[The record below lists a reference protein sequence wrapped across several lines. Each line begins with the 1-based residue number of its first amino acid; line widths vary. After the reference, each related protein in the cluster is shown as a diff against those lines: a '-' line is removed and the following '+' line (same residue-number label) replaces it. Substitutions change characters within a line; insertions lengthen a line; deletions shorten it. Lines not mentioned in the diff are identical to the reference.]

1 MGLDIYHYKL
11 LNTDKPPSNDAKI
24 LMELNYREK
33 SFFALNNNPHFLKLV
48 KQLEAESNKQ
58 YIHQRVDYSYSTTL
72 YLKNLFFAF
81 LNQNQL
87 KNPFDE
93 NQMNWVFGLDY
104 SFDKINH
111 TLEFDVYPIINQS
124 SSHFANLKT
133 YCFSFSHYIKEINNP
148 SNQKIK
154 KQLDS
159 IKEIM
164 PDYFN
169 LLHDF
174 ANNAELINLMKK
186 FVAQIVPIHINNINE
201 DLKSINSN
209 NIIEDNSRHLYEYL
223 ESQNELKS
231 SQSLFSCFNLPFIDV
246 IIVNKQ
252 GNKSLRFLPYLP
264 ELNLIE
270 SVVYVDEISY
280 QRKGFCEKSQYHEKY
295 NNSDYHFVFD
305 NTTLK
310 KIAQEFD
317 HNTPI
322 QDWILNED
330 EFVYFSN

>member
-1 MGLDIYHYKL
+1 M
-11 LNTDKPPSNDAKI
+11 
-24 LMELNYREK
+24 
-33 SFFALNNNPHFLKLV
+33 
-48 KQLEAESNKQ
+48 
-58 YIHQRVDYSYSTTL
+58 
-72 YLKNLFFAF
+72 
-81 LNQNQL
+81 
-87 KNPFDE
+87 
-93 NQMNWVFGLDY
+93 
-104 SFDKINH
+104 
-111 TLEFDVYPIINQS
+111 
-124 SSHFANLKT
+124 LKT
-133 YCFSFSHYIKEINNP
+133 FYCNE
-148 SNQKIK
+148 
-154 KQLDS
+154 
-159 IKEIM
+159 
-164 PDYFN
+164 
-169 LLHDF
+169 
-174 ANNAELINLMKK
+174 
-186 FVAQIVPIHINNINE
+186 IHINNINE

-252 GNKSLRFLPYLP
+252 GNKSLCFLPYLP
-264 ELNLIE
+264 ELNVIE

-330 EFVYFSN
+330 EFVYFLN